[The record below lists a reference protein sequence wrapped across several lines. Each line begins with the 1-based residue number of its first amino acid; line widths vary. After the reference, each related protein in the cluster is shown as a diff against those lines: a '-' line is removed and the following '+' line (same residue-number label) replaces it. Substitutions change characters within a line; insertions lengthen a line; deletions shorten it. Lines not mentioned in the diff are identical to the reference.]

1 MQTEFKMSDL
11 WLMSYFLSLKVY
23 QQSQGIFLIQM
34 KYAWDILKKFKLEKS
49 KPVSTPLMQNEK
61 FSIEDGQ
68 EKVDA
73 IEYRS
78 IIGSLIFFTASR
90 LILYILQAYFLD
102 LWILLASCILLLP
115 RKSRGTLKEQSTL
128 VYFMKEE
135 KKKTM
140 LIVIG
145 QAVLMMEKSI
155 SGYFFSHVSRPFSE
169 NSKNKKLLLSL
180 L

>member
-1 MQTEFKMSDL
+1 
-11 WLMSYFLSLKVY
+11 MSYFLSLKVY

-49 KPVSTPLMQNEK
+49 KPVSTPLTQNEK

-102 LWILLASCILLLP
+102 L
-115 RKSRGTLKEQSTL
+115 
-128 VYFMKEE
+128 
-135 KKKTM
+135 
-140 LIVIG
+140 
-145 QAVLMMEKSI
+145 
-155 SGYFFSHVSRPFSE
+155 
-169 NSKNKKLLLSL
+169 
-180 L
+180 

>member
-1 MQTEFKMSDL
+1 
-11 WLMSYFLSLKVY
+11 MSYFLSLKVY

-102 LWILLASCILLLP
+102 L
-115 RKSRGTLKEQSTL
+115 
-128 VYFMKEE
+128 
-135 KKKTM
+135 
-140 LIVIG
+140 
-145 QAVLMMEKSI
+145 
-155 SGYFFSHVSRPFSE
+155 
-169 NSKNKKLLLSL
+169 
-180 L
+180 